1 MHLKEQTKTGATR
14 TLTTAI
20 CDWLVGLCFREKQKI
35 ESHKTSLLGVECIE
49 GHFAFV
55 REAIMDLTTLFYNLR
70 EEVSCS
76 VCSDLFTDPKHLSC
90 LHSFCLKCLN
100 RWYETCGGGQA
111 IKCPKCQT
119 LSRVPASGDLKDLP
133 TSFYLNGL
141 IDVLAIKECK
151 NTQVTCGNCDK
162 KSSEASYCFQC
173 CIFYCEQCLVGHNM
187 MRDKKEHRVLAVKEF
202 QDKDYEDVLKR
213 PVFCSKERH
222 QKEELK
228 YYCKECETA
237 LCQTCVILNHGGH
250 DLRLIE
256 EEAENKT
263 LEIKSILQSQRE
275 GLDGKL
281 NVIVQLDEDCAKV
294 IQQSEIARRDVQR
307 FADGLIKT
315 IQAKMKNIITAVE
328 NQTKKSLESLKAK
341 RSAIQQQVNA
351 TESSLKEAD
360 KLLKRSTTAEVVQ
373 LRKSLQTI
381 FQGLNQTESIV
392 HDPSSL
398 QTLVFVENQKTID
411 TVNGEEL
418 GFLCMEEGYRKKPS
432 EFLAEGK
439 GLKEG
444 TVGRKAQFNLITRN
458 AERKQWYYEGDR
470 VTVEIKDEQERECV
484 TQVKIDDNKNG
495 IYKITYFPIV
505 QGTFKLLVKV
515 NGEHISCSPFT
526 VILKPFQAKP
536 VLSFGK
542 EGSGDGMFEYPLGVA
557 VSDKDE
563 IVVADQCKH
572 RVQVFDSNGT
582 FLRSFGHKGVNAG
595 EFNCPYGIAINK
607 DRNIFVADRYNHRV
621 QIFSWEGRHLGS
633 FGGKGSL
640 DSQLDHPWGLSLDS
654 AGNVIVADIGNRL
667 IKIFTP
673 DGRFV
678 TKIGGKGSF
687 SFPVHCVQCGEYFI
701 VSDSDEHCIK
711 VFNNVG
717 HFQYKFGRQG
727 QGDGEFKYPRFLSMT
742 QSKHLLVCDKVNNR
756 IQVFELDGK
765 FVGKFGTN
773 GRKLGEFKNPFSVAV
788 LSDDQIVVCDK
799 TNHRMQIFR

>member
-1 MHLKEQTKTGATR
+1 
-14 TLTTAI
+14 
-20 CDWLVGLCFREKQKI
+20 
-35 ESHKTSLLGVECIE
+35 
-49 GHFAFV
+49 
-55 REAIMDLTTLFYNLR
+55 MDLTTLFYNLR

-151 NTQVTCGNCDK
+151 STQVTCGNCDK

-187 MRDKKEHRVLAVKEF
+187 MREKKEHRVLAVKEF
-202 QDKDYEDVLKR
+202 QGKDYEDVLKR

-222 QKEELK
+222 QKEEIK
-228 YYCKECETA
+228 YYCKDCETA
-237 LCQTCVILNHGGH
+237 LCQTCVTLNHGGH

-275 GLDGKL
+275 GLDAKL
-281 NVIVQLDEDCAKV
+281 NVIAQLDEDCAKL

-341 RSAIQQQVNA
+341 RSAIQQQINA

-360 KLLKRSTTAEVVQ
+360 KLLKRSTTVEVVE
-373 LRKSLQTI
+373 LKKSLETI

-392 HDPSSL
+392 HDPNNL
-398 QTLVFVENQKTID
+398 QTIVFVENQKTLD

-418 GFLCMEEGYRKKPS
+418 GFLCMEEGYRKEPS
-432 EFLAEGK
+432 KFLAEGK
-439 GLKEG
+439 GLTEG
-444 TVGRKAQFNLITRN
+444 TVGRKAQFNLFTRT
-458 AERKQWYYEGDR
+458 AKRKQWYDEGDR

-484 TQVKIDDNKNG
+484 TQVKIDDNKTG

-505 QGTFKLLVKV
+505 QGTFKLFVKV
-515 NGEHISCSPFT
+515 NWEHISCSPFT
-526 VILKPFQAKP
+526 VILKPFQVKP

-542 EGSGDGMFEYPLGVA
+542 KGSGDGMFMYPRGVA
-557 VSDKDE
+557 VSDRDE
-563 IVVADQCKH
+563 IVVADQSNH

-582 FLRSFGHKGVNAG
+582 FLRSFGHQGVNAG
-595 EFNCPYGIAINK
+595 EFKYPYGIAIDK
-607 DRNIFVADRYNHRV
+607 DRNILVADNDNHRI
-621 QIFSWEGRHLGS
+621 QILSWEGRHLGS
-633 FGGKGSL
+633 FGGQGSL
-640 DSQLDHPWGLSLDS
+640 NSQLFHPLGLSLDS
-654 AGNVIVADIGNRL
+654 TGNVVVADTGNKL
-667 IKIFTP
+667 IKIFSP

-678 TKIGGKGSF
+678 MKIGGQGSL

-701 VSDSDEHCIK
+701 VSDSEEHCIK
-711 VFNNVG
+711 VFNREG
-717 HFQYKFGRQG
+717 HFQYTFGKQG
-727 QGDGEFKYPRFLSMT
+727 KGDGEFSLPWFLSVT
-742 QSKHLLVCDKVNNR
+742 QSKHLLVCDTVNHR

-773 GRKLGEFKNPFSVAV
+773 GSKLGEFNHPFSVAV
-788 LSDDQIVVCDK
+788 LSNDQIVVCDK
-799 TNHRMQIFR
+799 TNNRIQIFQ